1 MGLCVPLHIS
11 LYVLKIQIKNS
22 HFTIQIKGN
31 KPQDMPKA
39 SPLSLRYIKCFYK
52 HYSPSICGGLYSD
65 HHNFESYMGKPFG
78 RTTPFKQGKIHLNT
92 HNQIQTLEWTYLQKN
107 IFILVQILI
116 YETCLEDPQIITGG
130 GSAGESPAL
139 LPFDLASFCFELA
152 DPVLFPISPSTF
164 ECIK

>member
-22 HFTIQIKGN
+22 HFTIQIKGD

-39 SPLSLRYIKCFYK
+39 SPLSLRYIKCFRK

-107 IFILVQILI
+107 IFISVQILL
-116 YETCLEDPQIITGG
+116 YETCLEDPQIIMGG
-130 GSAGESPAL
+130 SSAGESPHSFLSIWLVSAFSSRI
-139 LPFDLASFCFELA
+139 PCFFPLAPPL
-152 DPVLFPISPSTF
+152 VNV
-164 ECIK
+164 